1 MSTSISNSTIMSGKG
16 KKAISTTTS
25 KKPAA
30 VAVAAAV
37 EAHAPA
43 PAPVPAPAA
52 PAPAP
57 SAIPVASAV
66 ETPVA
71 ATPIPTF
78 AEQITCI
85 MSELTT
91 IRNAVSTAIT
101 SVKNLEKRHNREVKD
116 ARKRRKRNTKSTE
129 SADGED
135 QSATPAAIARPSI
148 FTTPIPLND
157 NLATLLNKMKGTM
170 VCPSD
175 LTHLVSTYISEH
187 NLKGEK
193 GIINPDEALCSAFGL
208 ERGEPTNHRQIQKKL
223 YDIIKGIITKP

>member
-1 MSTSISNSTIMSGKG
+1 MSTSISNSTIMGGKG
-16 KKAISTTTS
+16 KKAISTITS
-25 KKPAA
+25 KKTVA
-30 VAVAAAV
+30 VAV
-37 EAHAPA
+37 ETPA
-43 PAPVPAPAA
+43 PAPA

-57 SAIPVASAV
+57 SAIPVASAI

-71 ATPIPTF
+71 AAPIATF
-78 AEQITCI
+78 TEQITCI
-85 MSELTT
+85 MGELTT

-101 SVKNLEKRHNREVKD
+101 SLKNLEKRHNREVKD

-129 SADGED
+129 SGDGED
-135 QSATPAAIARPSI
+135 QSATPVAIARPSI